1 MVEVPSR
8 RCQFCKSS
16 NVGIVRLLKVDECE
30 AIMKKWDTGERY
42 NVVKRHMYECRDC
55 GRRFVGMQYML
66 LNAENRR
73 ISADEKTANEPESV
87 E

>member
-1 MVEVPSR
+1 
-8 RCQFCKSS
+8 
-16 NVGIVRLLKVDECE
+16 
-30 AIMKKWDTGERY
+30 MKKWDTGERY